1 MAQVHF
7 HFEGLELVGET
18 SAGLCA
24 HLLVGPL
31 LQAVEFL
38 VDVHDCGGVG
48 VEVVGKRGAS
58 RMTRGRCGVRNKIWA
73 VCREQLSI
81 RAREGGRRRHRRR
94 RRRRRRTINTQ
105 RQRRSSAVI
114 EFRRRWF
121 RNSGRRTAKVE
132 SQRVSIYSSRLS
144 RRDPD
149 PLFQIPQTVWVP
161 SNGDQRRPKT
171 RPSQS

>member
-7 HFEGLELVGET
+7 DFERLELVGET

-38 VDVHDCGGVG
+38 VDVHDWGGVG

-73 VCREQLSI
+73 ACREQLSI
-81 RAREGGRRRHRRR
+81 RARKGGR

-105 RQRRSSAVI
+105 RQRRSRAVI

-144 RRDPD
+144 RHDPG
-149 PLFQIPQTVWVP
+149 PLFQTPQTV
-161 SNGDQRRPKT
+161 
-171 RPSQS
+171 